1 MSLIDEALKRAQAM
15 DRAAPERPSAWT
27 PTHLPDRRPRTHRA
41 VAIAAGLLFLVLI
54 VFGVWRGLPKT
65 AASVPVAAAAARPPV
80 AAVPPA
86 DAAAIPPSET
96 VVVAPPPRGISDP
109 RSSVGVPS
117 ERPVTDRRTAKAPSS
132 GPTEVERA
140 LPTKPVEET
149 RAAPAKREAIVRAD
163 DKLADGHQYTGEILL
178 GDDQKI
184 ALDGIVYSD
193 TNPVALINGMV
204 IAPGQA
210 VDGMTV
216 AKIEPDRVVLEG
228 RGVTVFL
235 LLK

>member
-1 MSLIDEALKRAQAM
+1 
-15 DRAAPERPSAWT
+15 
-27 PTHLPDRRPRTHRA
+27 
-41 VAIAAGLLFLVLI
+41 
-54 VFGVWRGLPKT
+54 
-65 AASVPVAAAAARPPV
+65 
-80 AAVPPA
+80 
-86 DAAAIPPSET
+86 
-96 VVVAPPPRGISDP
+96 
-109 RSSVGVPS
+109 
-117 ERPVTDRRTAKAPSS
+117 
-132 GPTEVERA
+132 
-140 LPTKPVEET
+140 EET
-149 RAAPAKREAIVRAD
+149 RATPEKRESSARAD
-163 DKLADGHQYTGEILL
+163 DKLADGRQYTGEIRL